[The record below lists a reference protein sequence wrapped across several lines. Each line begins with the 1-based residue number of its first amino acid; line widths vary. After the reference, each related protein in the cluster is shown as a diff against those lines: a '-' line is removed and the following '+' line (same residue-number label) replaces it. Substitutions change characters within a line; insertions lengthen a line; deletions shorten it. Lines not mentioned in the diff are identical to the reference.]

1 MMNKKKAIPLLIIVM
16 LLINVLLP
24 TVYKGFISYAE
35 DADGSFNVE
44 VDSSDISN
52 IKIKAGGNFSSKI
65 TSIKY
70 TDGGKIEKDEVVD
83 YFNDSKNNIVDITK
97 QNQGVTENV
106 LAITIEKAVQGK
118 EYTILVVFED
128 GSAYIGYASIG
139 KRESGTSEIS
149 YDYSSPTLTIKVV
162 NDTNNI
168 VLVKIAK
175 ASEILQ
181 DSDFETKGEELP
193 ITVSKNVTTTYTI
206 KEECAYKIYA
216 KDSEGHYSIKETNK
230 LAITSN
236 KEINIYHKKDDNNAI
251 IIKAKDSAHKIV
263 KMKVMVSEGEVSLE
277 EIKNS
282 GTDIKITEGT
292 EVEGEYTISGEHKYI
307 TVYIE
312 DEYGANHKYGKT
324 ISSIP
329 LSSHLDF
336 NFILNS

>member
-1 MMNKKKAIPLLIIVM
+1 MMNKKKAIPLLIIVI

-216 KDSEGHYSIKETNK
+216 KDSEGHYSIKRNK
-230 LAITSN
+230 
-236 KEINIYHKKDDNNAI
+236 
-251 IIKAKDSAHKIV
+251 
-263 KMKVMVSEGEVSLE
+263 
-277 EIKNS
+277 
-282 GTDIKITEGT
+282 
-292 EVEGEYTISGEHKYI
+292 
-307 TVYIE
+307 
-312 DEYGANHKYGKT
+312 
-324 ISSIP
+324 
-329 LSSHLDF
+329 
-336 NFILNS
+336 